1 MPATQHTPDVKIFGK
16 KFFNTVLADQLP
28 FLRHKFRPL
37 VRMFLR
43 RRILRYSLNTAFF
56 LLMPWVSFA
65 QLTQTVALP
74 VDLPNVLTMT
84 NDHRIHS
91 LGQWRKRRKE
101 LLRLF
106 TSQMYGQMPPRPK
119 AMRFLVVDNT
129 PNALGEIASRMQV
142 TVLLNGNVNGPS
154 LHLLLYV
161 PNQVLKRGKRAPVI
175 VGLNFW
181 GNETVNADPGILISK
196 RWVESEKNPWV
207 DLSCVQDHRAT
218 AACRGI
224 NASQWPLQAILKRG
238 YALATVYRGDVD
250 RDTKDGYTHSLRAYY
265 PKLQQRADNFSTIG
279 AWAWALS
286 RILDYLETDPNVDA
300 KKVVVFGWSR
310 LGKAALW
317 AGATDPRFAM
327 VISNESGAGGAK
339 LFRRDVGET
348 ILDLNTNFPYWFC
361 NNFKQY
367 NGHDATLPFDQHM
380 VLAMIAPRPLYIA
393 SAIDN
398 HGADP
403 EGEFLAAVAADPVYR
418 LLGTS
423 GLPTKQWPPVN
434 HPVAGQIGYHVRSGG
449 HNVTSYDWTQFL
461 NFADMHLKSAH

>member
-1 MPATQHTPDVKIFGK
+1 MPGIC
-16 KFFNTVLADQLP
+16 LAQIVP
-28 FLRHKFRPL
+28 
-37 VRMFLR
+37 
-43 RRILRYSLNTAFF
+43 A
-56 LLMPWVSFA
+56 A
-65 QLTQTVALP
+65 ALP
-74 VDLPNVLTMT
+74 LGLPNVLTMS
-84 NDHRIHS
+84 DGHRVHTPT
-91 LGQWRKRRKE
+91 QWQKHRAD

-106 TSQMYGQMPPRPK
+106 TQQMYGQIPPRPK
-119 AMRFLVVDNT
+119 AMRFLVVDDT
-129 PNALGEIASRMQV
+129 RNALGGTATRKQV
-142 TVLLNGNVNGPS
+142 TVLLDGRADGPS
-154 LHLLLYV
+154 LHLLLYI
-161 PNQVLKRGKRAPVI
+161 PNTALGRGQRPPVI

-196 RWVESEKNPWV
+196 RWVESGKNPWV
-207 DLSCVQDHRAT
+207 DLSCVQNHRAT

-224 NASQWPLQAILKRG
+224 NASQWPLQTILQRG
-238 YALATVYRGDVD
+238 YALATVYRGDID
-250 RDTKDGYTHSLRAYY
+250 RDTKDGYNDSLRADY

-300 KKVVVFGWSR
+300 KKAIVFGWSR

-317 AGATDPRFAM
+317 AGVTDQRFAM

-348 ILDLNTNFPYWFC
+348 IRDLNTKFPYWFC
-361 NNFKQY
+361 NNFKQF
-367 NGHDATLPFDQHM
+367 NGRDAALPFDQHM

-398 HGADP
+398 RGADP

-434 HPVAGQIGYHVRSGG
+434 HPVTGQIGYHVRSGG
-449 HNVTSYDWTQFL
+449 HDVTPYDWAQFL
-461 NFADMHLKSAH
+461 NFADMHLKPAR